1 MAEEGLMLMPG
12 ACFDRELHR
21 IGYGGG
27 YYDRFL
33 EAHPHFTTAAL
44 AFTLQCLEQI
54 PWDPHDIR
62 PEYLFTEQEI
72 RSRT

>member
-1 MAEEGLMLMPG
+1 MLMPG

-33 EAHPHFTTAAL
+33 EAHPHFTTVAL
-44 AFTLQCLEQI
+44 AFTLQCSWSRFHGI
-54 PWDPHDIR
+54 RDDIR